1 MCSNLRNTVQQP
13 LRFFFNAEVKDVF
26 AEKIRG
32 QGEPLLRKGVAS
44 QRFSL
49 LEFALHRLWLARVS
63 RVGVQH
69 TFILDLNSP
78 LLDTPRFIIG
88 ALEQAYNSPINYS

>member
-1 MCSNLRNTVQQP
+1 MSSASELKE
-13 LRFFFNAEVKDVF
+13 F
-26 AEKIRG
+26 
-32 QGEPLLRKGVAS
+32 AS

-63 RVGVQH
+63 RVRVQH